1 MLQGGMGFA
10 AGGNINPEKK
20 YPSMFEPIHGSAPK
34 YAGRNI
40 VNPIASIESAR
51 MLLDHIGE
59 EQAAADVQ
67 QAVKKV
73 LAAGKIRTKDMGGSH
88 TTTAVSDAIIK
99 ELLAF

>member
-1 MLQGGMGFA
+1 
-10 AGGNINPEKK
+10 
-20 YPSMFEPIHGSAPK
+20 MFEPIHGSAPK

-88 TTTAVSDAIIK
+88 TTTAVGDAIIK